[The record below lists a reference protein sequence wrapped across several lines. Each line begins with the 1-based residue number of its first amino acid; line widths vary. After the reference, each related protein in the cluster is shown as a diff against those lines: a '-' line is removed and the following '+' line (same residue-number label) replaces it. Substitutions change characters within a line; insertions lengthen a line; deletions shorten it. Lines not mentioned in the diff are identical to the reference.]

1 MPFKMKNIVF
11 LIFCFSS
18 LSLFAQSEAANWYF
32 GFGAGIKFNQATGT
46 VSSLNDGQLVTF
58 EGCTSISNDSGNLL
72 FYTDGTT
79 VWDRNHGVMQNG
91 FGLLGDSSSTQSA
104 IIVPKPDD
112 DTIFYVFTV
121 GAQFN
126 NTGLHYSVVDIT
138 QNNGLGAVTHRNI
151 NLLNI
156 SSEKI
161 TAVLKDCITKSMWVV
176 SFASENGNSE
186 VYNTFHAFEVSV
198 NGVSNTSVKS
208 TFPIAVTDPR
218 GYLKLS
224 PDGTKLAS
232 ANFTVNNDNNVFSQD
247 KLLLCDFD
255 TSTGIVSNPVRL
267 SIYSQSTFPYGVE
280 FSPNSQLLYIHSSNN
295 FQSNGPGGLDNN
307 PENHRSTLTQFD
319 LTQQN
324 VQTSQVVID
333 DRQLFRGGL
342 QLGPDGRI
350 YRALS
355 ATYNNG
361 LPYLGVINNPNNVG
375 TDCNYH
381 HNAVNL
387 SPNQSSQGLPPFIQS
402 LFNTQI
408 DIIKNGESD
417 INLALC
423 DGDSYRLVS
432 ENIPGATYTWTKDNV
447 LLPSNNF
454 DLTITESGHYEVV
467 INPNNGDCE
476 IEGQAFVLF
485 NPNPTV
491 ENKTLIQCDE
501 DGTKDGITLFNLN
514 EAYYD
519 SSSSEPLTYTFYT
532 NPARTN
538 EVNGSSFENSVNP
551 QTIYVK
557 ATNTNTNC
565 YSFAE
570 LTLTVSL
577 TDVNDTVL
585 PPVCDDD
592 GIEDGIYNFNLNDAN
607 NNILNGIP
615 TTGLEISY
623 YETYEDALLEV
634 KKLGNNYRNKQ
645 PYNQTIFA
653 RVENANACYGISK
666 VGLVVNKLPNVES
679 SGTDYYCLNLQQPIT
694 LDAGLIGDTPNNY
707 NFIWSNGDTSY
718 TTQVNAIGVYTVTI
732 SSKATGCSKTKTITV
747 EPSNIATFKEVD
759 IVDISNNN
767 SISVLVSG
775 EGTYN
780 YALFGQNNE
789 VYRPYQENNVFE
801 NINPGI
807 YSIQVKDV
815 KNDCGVV
822 DDLISVI
829 GYPKFFTPN
838 NDGINDTWQ
847 VIGISEMFQPN
858 TKISIYDRYGKLL
871 KELNPLGEGWNG
883 FFNGQRLPADDYW
896 FSVYLQDGRII
907 KNHFTLKN

>member
-1 MPFKMKNIVF
+1 MNM
-11 LIFCFSS
+11 
-18 LSLFAQSEAANWYF
+18 FAQSEAANWYF
-32 GFGAGIKFNQATGT
+32 GFGAGIQFNQASGT

-58 EGCTSISNDSGNLL
+58 EGCTSISDDSGSLL
-72 FYTDGTT
+72 FYTDGST
-79 VWDRNHGVMQNG
+79 VWNKNHGVMQNG

-112 DTIFYVFTV
+112 NTLFYVFTV

-126 NTGLHYSVVDIT
+126 NTGLHYSVVDMT
-138 QNNGLGAVTHRNI
+138 QNGGLGAVTQRNV

-176 SFASENGNSE
+176 SFAAEDGNSE
-186 VYNTFHAFEVSV
+186 TYNTFHAFEVSV
-198 NGVSNTSVKS
+198 NGVDSKSIKS
-208 TFPIAVTDPR
+208 TFPINITDPR

-232 ANFTVNNDNNVFSQD
+232 ANFSVNNDNNTFSQD

-255 TSTGIVSNPVRL
+255 TATGIVSNPIRL
-267 SIYSQSTFPYGVE
+267 SINSQNTFPYGVE
-280 FSPNSQLLYIHSSNN
+280 FSPNSQLLYVHSSNN
-295 FQSNGPGGLDNN
+295 FQANGLGGLDNN

-324 VQTSQVVID
+324 IQTAQTIID
-333 DRQLFRGGL
+333 DRQLYRGGL

-355 ATYNNG
+355 ATYQTG
-361 LPYLGVINNPNNVG
+361 LPYLGVIRNPNNVG
-375 TDCNYH
+375 IDCNYQ

-387 SPNQSSQGLPPFIQS
+387 SPNESSQGLPPFIQS

-408 DIIKNGESD
+408 DIIKNGKSN

-423 DGDSYRLVS
+423 DGDSYQLVS
-432 ENIPGATYTWTKDNV
+432 ENIPGATYTWTKDN
-447 LLPSNNF
+447 LPLSNNNY
-454 DLTITESGHYEVV
+454 DLIVTESGHYEVV

-476 IEGQAFVLF
+476 IEGQAYVFF

-501 DGTKDGITLFNLN
+501 DGTKDGVTLFNLN
-514 EAYYD
+514 EAYKNL
-519 SSSSEPLTYTFYT
+519 SSTEPLTYSFYT
-532 NPARTN
+532 DLARTK
-538 EVNGSSFENSVNP
+538 EVNSNAFENTMNP

-557 ATNTNTNC
+557 ATNANTDC
-565 YSFAE
+565 FSYAE
-570 LTLTVSL
+570 LTLTVSI
-577 TDVNDTVL
+577 TDVNDIIL
-585 PPVCDDD
+585 PAVCDDD
-592 GIEDGIYNFNLNDAN
+592 GVEDGLHVFNLNEADDD
-607 NNILNGIP
+607 ILNGIP
-615 TTGLEISY
+615 AIGLEISY

-634 KKLGNNYRNKQ
+634 KNLGNSYKNKT
-645 PYNQTIFA
+645 PYSQTIFA

-666 VGLVVNKLPNVES
+666 VGLVVNKLPNIEGS
-679 SGTDYYCLNLQQPIT
+679 STSYYCLNTQQPIT
-694 LDAGLIGDTPNNY
+694 LDAGLIGDSPNNY
-707 NFIWSNGDTSY
+707 NYLWSSGETSY
-718 TTQVNAIGVYTVTI
+718 SIQVNAIDAYTVTVTN
-732 SSKATGCSKTKTITV
+732 KVTGCSKTKTITV
-747 EPSNIATFKEVD
+747 EPSNIATFKKLNV
-759 IVDISNNN
+759 VDISDNN

-780 YALFGQNNE
+780 YALYNQDNSL
-789 VYRPYQENNVFE
+789 YRPYQESSVFE

-807 YSIQVKDV
+807 YSVLVKDI

-822 DDLISVI
+822 NNLISVI
-829 GYPKFFTPN
+829 GYPKYFTPN

-847 VIGISEMFQPN
+847 VIGISNMFQPDTDIN
-858 TKISIYDRYGKLL
+858 IYDRYGKLI
-871 KELNPLGEGWNG
+871 KQLNPLGEGWNG

-896 FSVYLQDGRII
+896 FTVKLQDGRII
-907 KNHFTLKN
+907 KSHFALKN